1 MRIGFIGLGNMG
13 GHMAMNVIAG
23 GHDVVVHDI
32 RREAAERHLA
42 AGARWAATPRG
53 ASEDREIVFT
63 SLPGPAE
70 VEQVALG
77 EGGVLAGAS
86 PDTVYVDL
94 STNSPTLMRRV
105 HEEFAGEGVAVL
117 DAPVSGGSKGAEA
130 ATLAVMAGGD
140 EAAYERA
147 KPVLDLIGDKVSYIG
162 PSGAGAIAKLVH
174 NLITISARVIVGE
187 ALTLGVKAGVDPEA
201 LLRAVQNGS
210 FGQGNLIHRTV
221 PNIVYQGAYDNVGFA
236 LDLSLKDLRLALEL
250 AEEFGVPVGLG
261 AVAEAEVAEAVDAG
275 LGALDSSASI
285 ILQERRAG
293 VELRAADAIR
303 SWQDGA

>member
-1 MRIGFIGLGNMG
+1 M
-13 GHMAMNVIAG
+13 
-23 GHDVVVHDI
+23 
-32 RREAAERHLA
+32 
-42 AGARWAATPRG
+42 
-53 ASEDREIVFT
+53 
-63 SLPGPAE
+63 
-70 VEQVALG
+70 
-77 EGGVLAGAS
+77 
-86 PDTVYVDL
+86 
-94 STNSPTLMRRV
+94 
-105 HEEFAGEGVAVL
+105 
-117 DAPVSGGSKGAEA
+117 
-130 ATLAVMAGGD
+130 
-140 EAAYERA
+140 
-147 KPVLDLIGDKVSYIG
+147 
-162 PSGAGAIAKLVH
+162 H

>member
-13 GHMAMNVIAG
+13 GHMAMHVIRG
-23 GHDVVVHDI
+23 GHDVVVHDL

-53 ASEDREIVFT
+53 ASADREIVFA

-77 EGGVLAGAS
+77 EGGVLAGAAEGA
-86 PDTVYVDL
+86 VFVDL
-94 STNSPTLMRRV
+94 STNSPTLIRRI
-105 HEEFAGEGVAVL
+105 HAEFAERGVAVL
-117 DAPVSGGSKGAEA
+117 DAPVSGGAKGAEA

-140 EAAYERA
+140 EEAWERVR
-147 KPVLDLIGDKVSYIG
+147 PVLGLIGDKVSYVG
-162 PSGAGAIAKLVH
+162 PSGAGAIAKLTH
-174 NLITISARVIVGE
+174 NLITITARVIVGE

-201 LLRAVQNGS
+201 LLRAVRDGS

-221 PNIVYQGAYDNVGFA
+221 PEIVYRGAWERVGFA
-236 LDLSLKDLRLALEL
+236 LELSLKDLRLALEL
-250 AEEFGVPVGLG
+250 GEEFGVPLRLG
-261 AVAEAEVAEAVDAG
+261 ALAEAEVAAAVEAG

-293 VELRAADAIR
+293 VELRAA
-303 SWQDGA
+303 GAGGG

>member
-1 MRIGFIGLGNMG
+1 
-13 GHMAMNVIAG
+13 
-23 GHDVVVHDI
+23 
-32 RREAAERHLA
+32 
-42 AGARWAATPRG
+42 
-53 ASEDREIVFT
+53 
-63 SLPGPAE
+63 
-70 VEQVALG
+70 
-77 EGGVLAGAS
+77 
-86 PDTVYVDL
+86 
-94 STNSPTLMRRV
+94 MRRV
-105 HEEFAGEGVAVL
+105 HEEFAAEGVAVL

-130 ATLAVMAGGD
+130 ATLAVMVGGD

-303 SWQDGA
+303 SWQDDG